1 MRKHNS
7 NRQAME
13 LAYFV
18 FSLTFIFIC
27 KSEEVSTNN
36 GNCTISKEKLELT
49 KRSSCRE
56 PLKKLGD
63 AQDKVEGGTNGSFEQ
78 LKFNAWID
86 ISSTDG
92 FELCSGVL
100 IDSCHVLTHAPC
112 VASIGG
118 STNITVILRDPKP
131 ARNVSHIKFYPGDGP
146 QQNNIALLTLEEC
159 VSVPTT
165 LADVICLPVHNA
177 DLTIQTATI
186 LSWDVSFGNNSPGPR
201 DRQIKF
207 EIKDKFEDS
216 RVNVTCA
223 SKEKT
228 CAIMGNA
235 TACLGDSGGPLFI
248 SSTVVERYL
257 LIGISQQ
264 IHKSSFLSECD
275 PADTTGMILTNVAP
289 YQEWIEK
296 ERLCN

>member
-1 MRKHNS
+1 
-7 NRQAME
+7 ME
-13 LAYFV
+13 LAYIV

-27 KSEEVSTNN
+27 KSDEVSINN

-49 KRSSCRE
+49 KRTSCRE

-63 AQDKVEGGTNGSFEQ
+63 AQDKVEEGTHGRFKQ
-78 LKFNAWID
+78 YKFNAWID
-86 ISSTDG
+86 MSSIG
-92 FELCSGVL
+92 GYEFCSGVL

-112 VASIGG
+112 VASIDGSKIFTVAVGG
-118 STNITVILRDPKP
+118 PEP
-131 ARNVSHIKFYPGDGP
+131 YRNVSHIKFYPGDGP
-146 QQNNIALLTLEEC
+146 QPNNIALLTLEEC
-159 VSVPTT
+159 VPVPTRY
-165 LADVICLPVHNA
+165 ADVICLPVHNE
-177 DLTIQTATI
+177 DLTIQTALI
-186 LSWDVSFGNNSPGPR
+186 LTWDVAFGSLSPGP
-201 DRQIKF
+201 DDYPMNFKIKEIF
-207 EIKDKFEDS
+207 ENS
-216 RVNVTCA
+216 LVNVTCA

-235 TACLGDSGGPLFI
+235 TTCLGNSGGPVFI

-257 LIGISQQ
+257 LIGISRQ
-264 IHKSSFLSECD
+264 IHKGSALALSKCD